1 MFSTLAPRPA
11 LSVTGVSHSFDARK
25 ALDDV
30 SLEVAGGSFTA
41 LLGINGAGKTTLF
54 NLVTRLFANR
64 SGTIEVCG
72 IDVRREPGGALAR
85 LGVVFQSRAIDPNL
99 SVEQNFAYQ
108 GALYGI
114 ASDEARR
121 RGKVL
126 MERWGLADRM
136 HDRVRA
142 LSGGQAR
149 RAEIAG
155 ALIHRPRLLLCDEA
169 TAGLDVAARRAIVD
183 DVHALA
189 RDDGVGVLWATHLI
203 DEIAPEDMVVMLHEG
218 RVIATGPAR
227 NIAGKDDLASVFLAK
242 TGAGA
247 EALA

>member
-1 MFSTLAPRPA
+1 MAPPSA
-11 LSVTGVSHSFDARK
+11 LLVTEVSHSYDDRK
-25 ALDDV
+25 ALDEV
-30 SLEVAGGSFTA
+30 SLEVAAGSFTA
-41 LLGINGAGKTTLF
+41 LLGVNGAGKTTLL
-54 NLVTRLFANR
+54 NLITRLFANR
-64 SGTIEVCG
+64 SGSIAVCG
-72 IDVRREPGGALAR
+72 VDVRRAPGEALAR

-114 ASDEARR
+114 AHDEAQA
-121 RGKVL
+121 RGKAL
-126 MERWGLADRM
+126 MERWGLGDRLR
-136 HDRVRA
+136 DRVRA

-183 DVHALA
+183 DVHGLA

-203 DEIAPEDMVVMLHEG
+203 DEIAPDDAVVMLHEG
-218 RVIATGPAR
+218 RVIEAGPAKD
-227 NIAGKDDLASVFLAK
+227 IAGKDDLASVFLAK